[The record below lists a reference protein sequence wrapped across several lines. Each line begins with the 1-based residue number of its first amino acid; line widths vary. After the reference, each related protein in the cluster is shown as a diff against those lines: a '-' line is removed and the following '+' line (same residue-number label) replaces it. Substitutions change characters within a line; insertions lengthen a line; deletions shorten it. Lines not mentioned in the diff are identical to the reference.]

1 MKKYLEI
8 AFIIGV
14 LALILYLAFTKGCKE
29 AARPNP
35 IEEIYK
41 ISAGTKAAVDTLS
54 AELSE
59 AHLLIQLYVSEQKA
73 LMDENARLLNSLR
86 HSSRK
91 SKSAIDSLEQRINNL
106 NKERSRLM
114 EDARKFE

>member
-1 MKKYLEI
+1 
-8 AFIIGV
+8 
-14 LALILYLAFTKGCKE
+14 
-29 AARPNP
+29 
-35 IEEIYK
+35 
-41 ISAGTKAAVDTLS
+41 
-54 AELSE
+54 
-59 AHLLIQLYVSEQKA
+59 VSEQKA